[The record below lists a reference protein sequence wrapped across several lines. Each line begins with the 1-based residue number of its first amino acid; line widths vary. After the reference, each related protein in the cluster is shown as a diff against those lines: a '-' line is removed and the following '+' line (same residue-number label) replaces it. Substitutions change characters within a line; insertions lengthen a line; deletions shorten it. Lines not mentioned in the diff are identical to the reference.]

1 MSVKD
6 RSALFT
12 CDCCG
17 FAAPVDDAKAKFL
30 SIEIP
35 QSGTLQLCRVNGC
48 QKLLVNVAAF
58 LQGDVAAHR
67 AATVLGV
74 IPPHQ

>member
-6 RSALFT
+6 RVALFT

-17 FAAPVDDAKAKFL
+17 FAAPVDDSKAKFL

-35 QSGTLQLCRVNGC
+35 QTGTLQLCRVNGC
-48 QKLLVNVAAF
+48 HKLLTNVKTF
-58 LQGDVAAHR
+58 LQGDIAAHVAAIV
-67 AATVLGV
+67 AGV